1 MDSILQDEKVCYLC
15 GRNGNGDP
23 LQVHHIFFGIA
34 NRKLS
39 EEDGLKVWLCGSR
52 CHEHGYRA
60 VHQNRTTDLYLKR
73 KGQRAWEERYGT
85 REEFIKRYGKNY
97 L

>member
-1 MDSILQDEKVCYLC
+1 MKSIMQNDDKVCYLC

-23 LQVHHIFFGIA
+23 LEEHHCFGGA

-39 EEDGLKVWLCGSR
+39 EKDGLKVYLCGSR
-52 CHEHGYRA
+52 CHRNGFMA
-60 VHQNRTTDLYLKR
+60 VHQNKKTADALK
-73 KGQRAWEERYGT
+73 KKAQAAWESRYGT
-85 REEFIKRYGKNY
+85 REEFRQRYGRNY